1 MATLADRVDRED
13 ERRFVGRAAEIGLLE
28 RLLTGEEPQ
37 RVVLLHGPGGIGKST
52 LLRQLRRRAQEIGW
66 TVRTIDGRNGVPT
79 SGELAEQLSAQGSS
93 QHGLLVLLDTYER
106 LTLLGGH
113 LRNVVLPSL
122 PAHSLV
128 VVAQRGEPDPE
139 WMQGGWESVTLQ
151 LELAPISEEVG
162 RELLH
167 KEGIIDEEPVRALLD
182 WARGSPLALSVGAD
196 ALRRS
201 GSWGVNMLGDHP
213 ELAHLLLRRLTAGE
227 LDSGPLD
234 VATVAS
240 MARRTDARLLTDVLP
255 GIDGPAAADWLRS
268 CTFAEELDGG
278 LTLHELVRVALR
290 TEVRRARPERE
301 RELRRR
307 IAEHFYARACAGEP
321 GLFSDLAELVDSE
334 PIRWG
339 LGGEGISNLRT
350 DDARPDDVLGL
361 DDPGPSARGEGAV
374 SWLESTRALVRDA
387 PECALVV
394 RDRDDLLSG
403 LCISAAPLS
412 APEAAR
418 RDPALGPWIEHALAH
433 HPDGNVLLWRD
444 SIDFTAMA
452 GEISSR
458 VRAVM
463 NAAALR
469 RSGLASPRC
478 SYLPIDPDVATAV
491 EFASAVRAVHVP
503 ELDIEFDDRRY
514 NCHVLDHGEGGL
526 LAAHRATIHAEL
538 GIAVPA
544 GTAEDGLPV
553 SAETIKEA
561 LRNFDRPL
569 ELARSP
575 LARGQG
581 TEPRAASVRDLLSGA
596 LEEAFGRDPEEVELR
611 EVLRLRYLGEPTTHE
626 LVAEAMFMSRATYF
640 RRLRAAMDRLA
651 EYALSQR
658 G

>member
-1 MATLADRVDRED
+1 MATLADRVERED
-13 ERRFVGRAAEIGLLE
+13 ERRFVGRAAEMTMLE
-28 RLLTGEEPQ
+28 QLLTGEEPQ

-52 LLRQLRRRAQEIGW
+52 LLRQLRRRALEIGW
-66 TVRTIDGRNGVPT
+66 TVRMIDGRDGVPT
-79 SGELAEQLSAQGSS
+79 SGELAELLSATGSER
-93 QHGLLVLLDTYER
+93 GLLVLLDSFER
-106 LTLLGGH
+106 LTLLSGH

-122 PAHSLV
+122 PANSLV

-151 LELAPISEEVG
+151 LELAPVSEEVA
-162 RELLH
+162 RELLR
-167 KEGIIDEEPVRALLD
+167 KEGILDEEPTRALVD

-201 GSWGVNMLGDHP
+201 GSWGMNMFGDHP
-213 ELAHLLLRRLTAGE
+213 ALAHLLLRRLTAGE

-240 MARRTDARLLTDVLP
+240 IARRTDARLLTDVLP
-255 GIDGPAAADWLRS
+255 GLDGPAAADWLRS
-268 CTFAEELDGG
+268 CTFAEALEGG
-278 LTLHELVRVALR
+278 LTLHELVRVSLR
-290 TEVRRARPERE
+290 TEVRRERPERE

-350 DDARPDDVLGL
+350 DDARPEDVLGL
-361 DDPGPSARGEGAV
+361 DDPGPSAGGPSAV
-374 SWLESTRALVRDA
+374 SWLQSTRALVRDA

-403 LCISAAPLS
+403 LCISVAPLS
-412 APEAAR
+412 APAAAH
-418 RDPALGPWIEHALAH
+418 RDPVLGPWIEHALTH
-433 HPDGNVLLWRD
+433 HPDGNALLWRD
-444 SIDFTAMA
+444 SLDFTAMA
-452 GEISSR
+452 DEITSR

-469 RSGLASPRC
+469 RSGIASPRC
-478 SYLPIDPDVATAV
+478 SYLPIDPDVPTAV
-491 EFASAVRAVHVP
+491 EFARAVQAVHVP
-503 ELDIEFDDRRY
+503 ELDVEFDDRRY
-514 NCHVLDHGEGGL
+514 DCYVLDHGEGGL

-544 GTAEDGLPV
+544 AGGDNGLPIN
-553 SAETIKEA
+553 AETIKEA
-561 LRNFDRPL
+561 LRNYDRPL

-575 LARGQG
+575 LARGRG
-581 TEPRAASVRDLLSGA
+581 TERRAASVRELLARA
-596 LEEAFGRDPEEVELR
+596 LEGAFGRDPEELELR
-611 EVLRLRYLGEPTTHE
+611 EVLGRRYLGEPTTHE

-658 G
+658 D

>member
-1 MATLADRVDRED
+1 MATLADRVERED
-13 ERRFVGRAAEIGLLE
+13 ERRFVGRAAEIAMLE
-28 RLLTGEEPQ
+28 RLLKGEEPA

-52 LLRQLRRRAQEIGW
+52 LLRQLSRRARSDGW
-66 TVRTIDGRNGVPT
+66 EVVMIDGRDGVPT
-79 SGELAEQLSAQGSS
+79 SSELAERLAAASTGS
-93 QHGLLVLLDTYER
+93 GLLLLLDSYER

-113 LRNVVLPSL
+113 LRNVVLSSL
-122 PAHSLV
+122 PASSLV
-128 VVAQRGEPDPE
+128 VIAQRGEPDPA
-139 WMQGGWESVTLQ
+139 WMQGGWENVTLALA
-151 LELAPISEEVG
+151 LEPVSEEVG
-162 RELLH
+162 RELLRR
-167 KEGIIDEEPVRALLD
+167 EGIIDEEPARALLD

-201 GSWGVNMLGDHP
+201 GSWGMNMLGDHP
-213 ELAHLLLRRLTAGE
+213 DLAHLLLRRLTAGE

-240 MARRTDARLLTDVLP
+240 IARRTDARVLSDVLP
-255 GIDGPAAADWLRS
+255 GVDGPAAAEWLRS
-268 CTFAEELDGG
+268 CTFAESLDGG

-307 IAEHFYARACAGEP
+307 IAEHLYARACAGEP
-321 GLFSDLAELVDSE
+321 GLFSDLAELVESE

-350 DDARPDDVLGL
+350 DDAREEDVLGL
-361 DDPGPSARGEGAV
+361 KSAGPSAGGPGAV
-374 SWLESTRALVRDA
+374 SWLQSTRALVRDA

-394 RDRDDLLSG
+394 RDRDEKVSG
-403 LCISAAPLS
+403 LCISVAPLS
-412 APEAAR
+412 APPAAR

-444 SIDFTAMA
+444 SIDFTTMA
-452 GEISSR
+452 GEITSR

-478 SYLPIDPDVATAV
+478 SYLPIDPDVPTAV
-491 EFASAVRAVHVP
+491 EFAHAVQAVHVP
-503 ELDIEFDDRRY
+503 ELDVAYDDRRH
-514 NCHVLDHGEGGL
+514 NCYILDHGEGGL

-544 GTAEDGLPV
+544 ASGEDGLPIG
-553 SAETIKEA
+553 AETIKEA
-561 LRNFDRPL
+561 MRNFDRPL

-581 TEPRAASVRDLLSGA
+581 TESRAESVRELLTEAVDG
-596 LEEAFGRDPEEVELR
+596 AFGRDPEEQELR
-611 EVLRLRYLGEPTTHE
+611 DVLRLRYLGEPTTHE
-626 LVAEAMFMSRATYF
+626 LVADELFMSRATYF
-640 RRLRAAMDRLA
+640 RRLRAALDRLA
-651 EYALSQR
+651 EYALAQR
-658 G
+658 A